1 MQRVRS
7 IVERMEGQSWAARE
21 KRWSRRVCEMWGE
34 EEKEVQERERKTREV
49 GDAQAWLFVATARR
63 KWP

>member
-1 MQRVRS
+1 
-7 IVERMEGQSWAARE
+7 
-21 KRWSRRVCEMWGE
+21 MWGE